1 MIKVPKKHYQ
11 TRILEPAEASAFLD
25 CRTARIM
32 EKTKFTDAG
41 NEVGFTKSLKR
52 AKIDLFSEQEGKDLE
67 IDEKSLWEVSGNGI
81 PCPTSAIPKIPA
93 VSAFESVQPII
104 EAAKRKAQM
113 ASKVFKIADIPTA
126 GDYNLVIP
134 PTPRPVVEDRKLNM
148 CDESNARDHNMYE
161 MSPTML
167 QTPSNHRHGSP
178 LASNRNALKKTIPKS
193 KLGATTFFMDSLRIE
208 TPEKSL
214 TPREEFTDGMKLPE
228 ILKPA
233 RTANDIYVDFQNEI
247 HARRKEVDAEM
258 AKLTKVYQD
267 WAHSQETSC
276 LKQIKT
282 VEKLSITPAN
292 FKAIRCASGN
302 FPKKV
307 TLLTSNIPPKGH
319 NTPLKANSSNSTGN
333 DTPMSADIYDY
344 CPTQKLEP
352 KFSDDI
358 WQSPVLPAKI
368 SLAYDCDS
376 QFPHSLTAEKSI
388 LEISRAST
396 VDIEPVCTK
405 PSLSVSSPVHIEISP
420 TAPHLIKSA
429 PLFFELSPKKVKL
442 TMSTA
447 TTTRIQSQRNILSLS
462 KTSVFQVLP
471 EPMHNTVE
479 IMQKRGDPL
488 VGPDDTTN
496 IEQSMILPS
505 FFSVADADNNSI
517 LASTGLDAAPNPVS
531 CRILGI
537 GVQKDCE
544 FTNIER
550 DEVLNLSSF
559 MSHVP
564 KDFSGL
570 LRDNDQFI
578 SVISENESLSSV
590 DDKSLK
596 KLVDQSPKSHGEY
609 SILLGSEHWPEV
621 SEGGNNLDSEKRQYS
636 DFTSDIDI
644 CTVSQTGIMSTA
656 SMVNEV
662 SFDVL
667 LPSPMKITNLGQ
679 SPSQQSKLPRILN
692 ESQTRTDLEKTFII
706 NETCSLD
713 STFQKHSS
721 NVLPLE
727 RNTSY
732 GSVSVED
739 NSMAS
744 TPASTMKLPAPAQ
757 ENGSTSIIPEFSK
770 MSNAELL
777 VFSVD

>member
-376 QFPHSLTAEKSI
+376 QFPHSLTAEKNI
-388 LEISRAST
+388 LEVSRART
-396 VDIEPVCTK
+396 VDIEPVCLK
-405 PSLSVSSPVHIEISP
+405 PSLSLSSPVHIEISP
-420 TAPHLIKSA
+420 TVTHLSKSA
-429 PLFFELSPKKVKL
+429 PLFFEVSPDKPKL
-442 TMSTA
+442 TISTA
-447 TTTRIQSQRNILSLS
+447 TTTRIQSRRNILSLS
-462 KTSVFQVLP
+462 KSSVLQVLP
-471 EPMHNTVE
+471 EPIQNTVDITLKKGNLLE
-479 IMQKRGDPL
+479 GS
-488 VGPDDTTN
+488 DDTTN
-496 IEQSMILPS
+496 IEQSMMLPS

-517 LASTGLDAAPNPVS
+517 MASTGLDAVPNVDS
-531 CRILGI
+531 CRILGN
-537 GVQKDCE
+537 Q
-544 FTNIER
+544 

-570 LRDNDQFI
+570 SGNNSQFI
-578 SVISENESLSSV
+578 SVISENESVYTV
-590 DDKSLK
+590 DEKSLK
-596 KLVDQSPKSHGEY
+596 KVVDRSPKSHGEY

-621 SEGGNNLDSEKRQYS
+621 SESSNNLDSEKRQHS

-644 CTVSQTGIMSTA
+644 CTVSQTGMMSAA
-656 SMVNEV
+656 SIANDA

-679 SPSQQSKLPRILN
+679 SPSQQCKLPRTLN

-706 NETCSLD
+706 NVTCSLD
-713 STFQKHSS
+713 STFQRPSS
-721 NVLPLE
+721 NVLPPE

-739 NSMAS
+739 NS
-744 TPASTMKLPAPAQ
+744 KLCSAPQ
-757 ENGSTSIIPEFSK
+757 ENGSNSIVPEFSK

-777 VFSVD
+777 VCSVD